1 MTTQSERLSQFRALH
16 GPGRILVLQNAWDA
30 ASARMAQE
38 LGAEA
43 IATSSAAVAWCH
55 GYADR
60 EHMPT
65 ATALA
70 ATREIVRV
78 VTVPVSVDSEGGY
91 SDDPAKVSAHVLALI
106 EAGAVGINLED

>member
-1 MTTQSERLSQFRALH
+1 MSTQSERLSQFRALH
-16 GPGRILVLQNAWDA
+16 APGRTLVLPNAWDA

-55 GYADR
+55 GYSDR

-65 ATALA
+65 SVALA
-70 ATREIVRV
+70 AARWQRR
-78 VTVPVSVDSEGGY
+78 S
-91 SDDPAKVSAHVLALI
+91 
-106 EAGAVGINLED
+106 